1 LKVERSL
8 KTPEV
13 HTVLVTGGASGMGR
27 SAALRLA
34 ADGKQVVVAD
44 LNLQAARETVEQ
56 IAEIGGRSRALQV
69 DVAQEDSVNALY
81 RSLETEPLDMLVHAA
96 GILGETAFVEA
107 ADFEDWKR
115 VLAVNLD
122 GAFLCARGAVRM
134 MQCGQG
140 GRIALFSSVAG
151 LQPSPGAAAYSTAK
165 GGVISLARTL
175 ASEGARHNIRVN
187 VIAPGYIETPMLNG
201 LPEGFADHVRK
212 KTPLK
217 RLGEMDEV
225 SALVAFLASAGAD
238 FFTGQVLSPNGGLV
252 M

>member
-1 LKVERSL
+1 MERSL

-13 HTVLVTGGASGMGR
+13 HNVLVTGGASGMGR

-34 ADGKQVVVAD
+34 ADGKQVFVAD
-44 LNLQAARETVEQ
+44 LNLEAARETVGQ
-56 IAEIGGRSRALQV
+56 IAAIGGRSRALQV

-81 RSLETEPLDMLVHAA
+81 RSLEAEPLDMLVHAA
-96 GILGETAFVEA
+96 GILGETTLMEAVE
-107 ADFEDWKR
+107 FEDWKR

-134 MQCGQG
+134 MQRGQG

-175 ASEGARHNIRVN
+175 AAEGARHNIRVN
-187 VIAPGYIETPMLNG
+187 VIAPGYIETPMLKG

>member
-1 LKVERSL
+1 M
-8 KTPEV
+8 
-13 HTVLVTGGASGMGR
+13 LVTGGASGMGR

-81 RSLETEPLDMLVHAA
+81 RSLEAEPLDMLVHAA

-140 GRIALFSSVAG
+140 GRITFFSSVAG

>member
-1 LKVERSL
+1 MERSL

-81 RSLETEPLDMLVHAA
+81 RSLEAEPLDMLVHAA

>member
-1 LKVERSL
+1 MERSL

-13 HTVLVTGGASGMGR
+13 HNVLVTGGASGMGR

-81 RSLETEPLDMLVHAA
+81 RSLEAEPLDMLVHAA

-140 GRIALFSSVAG
+140 GRITLFSSVAG

-225 SALVAFLASAGAD
+225 SALVAFLALAGAD